1 MTSPLLT
8 DLRRLRASRLLACT
22 LWLVGIVTVAYS
34 ARWLAQ
40 EQRQVAEAEARQRQV
55 QAQLAEARREAAEID
70 ARIDL
75 FRQLQA
81 RGVVGAEARL
91 EWVEAVEALRR
102 SIGLPRLEYELL
114 PQHPLVLDGVE
125 AAPVA
130 SPTAYDFAA
139 STMRLRMDLLH
150 EGDLLQFLDQLPA
163 RVGAILR
170 LRACAV
176 ERPGERSEGLSAT
189 CTLDWITLQ
198 PVIERT
204 RP

>member
-1 MTSPLLT
+1 MNGALLA
-8 DLRRLRASRLLACT
+8 DLRRLRASLLLACT
-22 LWLVGIVTVAYS
+22 LLLAGIATAAYS

-40 EQRQVAEAEARQRQV
+40 EQRNLAEAEARQRQV

-70 ARIDL
+70 ARIAL

-91 EWVEAVEALRR
+91 DWVEAVEALRR

-114 PQHPLVLDGVE
+114 PQHPLTLPGADAE
-125 AAPVA
+125 PAA
-130 SPTAYDFAA
+130 YHFAA
-139 STMRLRMDLLH
+139 STMRLRMDLVH
-150 EGDLLQFLDQLPA
+150 EGDLLQFLDQLPP

-170 LRACAV
+170 LRACLV
-176 ERPGERSEGLSAT
+176 ERPGEGAVPQRAGLSAD
-189 CTLDWITLQ
+189 CVLDWITLQ
-198 PVIERT
+198 PVLDGV